1 MDFDDIRTQS
11 ILCVGTCIEDKSCVY
26 LLDNCNGILLWKE
39 VQRMIENI
47 FIELSELLTRLLIN
61 EIALA
66 IIYQELFMYTIGI
79 ITGIVFYVGCV
90 YLYFLLDRIVEKL
103 GEIDDSL
110 SDLRVDM
117 AVTQTEIQRAKE
129 ELNRID
135 TV

>member
-1 MDFDDIRTQS
+1 
-11 ILCVGTCIEDKSCVY
+11 
-26 LLDNCNGILLWKE
+26 
-39 VQRMIENI
+39 
-47 FIELSELLTRLLIN
+47 
-61 EIALA
+61 
-66 IIYQELFMYTIGI
+66 MYTIGI

>member
-1 MDFDDIRTQS
+1 MDFDDIWAQS
-11 ILCVGTCIEDKSCVY
+11 ILCVGACIEDKSCVY

-39 VQRMIENI
+39 IQRMIENI

-90 YLYFLLDRIVEKL
+90 YLYFLLDRMVEKL
-103 GEIDDSL
+103 GEIEDSL
-110 SDLRVDM
+110 SDLRVDL
-117 AVTQTEIQRAKE
+117 AVTQTEIKRAQ
-129 ELNRID
+129 ELVDRVD
-135 TV
+135 SV

>member
-1 MDFDDIRTQS
+1 M
-11 ILCVGTCIEDKSCVY
+11 
-26 LLDNCNGILLWKE
+26 
-39 VQRMIENI
+39 M
-47 FIELSELLTRLLIN
+47 
-61 EIALA
+61 
-66 IIYQELFMYTIGI
+66 TIGV

-117 AVTQTEIQRAKE
+117 AVTQTVIQREKE